1 MQRFRNKIPNGMNWF
16 KLPAMSQDSAV
27 PTAGT
32 GFMLPPAFHVMIKP
46 RGAIC
51 NLDCKYC
58 YYLPKERL
66 YPDSRFCMSDDLLD
80 TFTRQYIEAQRVPE
94 VTFAWQGGEPTLMGL
109 AFFERAIELQEQ
121 YKRPG
126 MTIYNALQTNGV
138 TLDDDWCRFFKKHNF
153 LVGVSIDGPKKLHD
167 AYRVDKRGRPTF
179 DRVMAGL
186 ELLKKHHVEFN
197 TLTCVHAANG
207 DYPLEVYHFLRDE
220 VQSCYMQFIPIVV
233 RDNETGF
240 QEGETVT
247 KHSVA
252 GEQYGNFLNAIFDEW
267 VRHDVGQ
274 VFVQIFDVALAAW
287 IGQHPGLCIFEET
300 CGTALVLEHNGNL
313 YSCDH
318 FVEPRHYL
326 GNINEDA
333 LVTLVGL
340 EQQRQFGLAKRD
352 TLPRYCRECAVR
364 FVCNGGCPKNRILH
378 TLEGEAGLNYLCE
391 GYKTFFG
398 HITPHMKLMAAELLA
413 GRSPANIMAKTD
425 VAHITGKSGKYE

>member
-1 MQRFRNKIPNGMNWF
+1 
-16 KLPAMSQDSAV
+16 MS
-27 PTAGT
+27 
-32 GFMLPPAFHVMIKP
+32 
-46 RGAIC
+46 
-51 NLDCKYC
+51 N
-58 YYLPKERL
+58 
-66 YPDSRFCMSDDLLD
+66 DLLD
-80 TFTRQYIEAQRVPE
+80 TFTHQYIEAQCVPE

-121 YKRPG
+121 YKRPS

-153 LVGVSIDGPKKLHD
+153 LVGISIDGPKKLHG
-167 AYRVDKRGRPTF
+167 AYRVDKRGRSTF

-220 VQSCYMQFIPIVV
+220 VQSRYAQFIPIVV

-247 KHSVA
+247 KHSVT
-252 GEQYGNFLNAIFDEW
+252 GKQYGNFLNAIFDEW

-274 VFVQIFDVALAAW
+274 VFVQIFDAALAAW
-287 IGQHPGLCIFEET
+287 MGQRPGLCIFEET
-300 CGTALVLEHNGNL
+300 CGTALALEHNGDL

-326 GNINEDA
+326 GNINEDD
-333 LVTLVGL
+333 LVTLVGS
-340 EQQRQFGLAKRD
+340 EQQHQFGLAKRD
-352 TLPRYCRECAVR
+352 TLPHYCRECAVR

-378 TLEGEAGLNYLCE
+378 TPEGEPGLNYLCE
-391 GYKTFFG
+391 GYKAFLG
-398 HITPHMKLMAAELLA
+398 HIAPHMKLMAAELLA
-413 GRSPANIMAKTD
+413 GRSPAALYK
-425 VAHITGKSGKYE
+425 GKYE